1 MSSFNV
7 KDNNVVSYCKRQQ
20 CHVTVIITVTVTITD
35 SNNYC
40 DINCYNFIF
49 TDWNISLVHVN
60 NIFIVSNKIY
70 NTCIFQ

>member
-1 MSSFNV
+1 MLQVTV
-7 KDNNVVSYCKRQQ
+7 KDNNVISYCN
-20 CHVTVIITVTVTITD
+20 TVTVTVTD